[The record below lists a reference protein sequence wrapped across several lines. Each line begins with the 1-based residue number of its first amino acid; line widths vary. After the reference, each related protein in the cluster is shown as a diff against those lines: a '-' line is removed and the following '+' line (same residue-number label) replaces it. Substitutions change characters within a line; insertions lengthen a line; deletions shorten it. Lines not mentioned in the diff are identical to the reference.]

1 MVHRVRRVMWRLTDW
16 RQADHYV
23 TTHRR
28 SSRLFPRKVFYLAG
42 DPTRGFVP
50 VMVHRVR
57 RVMWRLTDWRQADH
71 YVTRPKRS
79 SCLFPKGYFIR
90 QATRQGVALTA
101 IYVVVRKP

>member
-42 DPTRGFVP
+42 YPTRGFVP

-57 RVMWRLTDWRQADH
+57 RVMWWLTDWCQAGH
-71 YVTRPKRS
+71 YTQHESEVSPVSRKSISFSERPD
-79 SCLFPKGYFIR
+79 KGSQSR
-90 QATRQGVALTA
+90 LCM
-101 IYVVVRKP
+101 